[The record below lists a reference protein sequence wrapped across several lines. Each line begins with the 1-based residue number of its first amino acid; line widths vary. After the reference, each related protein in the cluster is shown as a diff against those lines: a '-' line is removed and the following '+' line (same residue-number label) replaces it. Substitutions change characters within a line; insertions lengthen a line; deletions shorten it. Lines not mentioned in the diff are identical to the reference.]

1 MKTKSRKK
9 SETIEL
15 PLVTK
20 AAAKAALKKLLAK
33 RAKLAEGN
41 VRHYTRRVQDQ
52 EREVARLAK
61 LIGDLTIVRLSE
73 NEWKHDSAKRRL
85 KEYRSALTKATKEC
99 ALARAMLTLV

>member
-33 RAKLAEGN
+33 RAKDAEAR
-41 VRHYTRRVQDQ
+41 VRHCARCVQDG
-52 EREVARLAK
+52 EREVARLTDR
-61 LIGDLTIVRLSE
+61 IGDLTIVTFCE
-73 NEWKHDSAKRRL
+73 NEWRLDDAKKLLRESRRL
-85 KEYRSALTKATKEC
+85 LTKATKEC